1 VNDYIFFFT
10 SYFIYIVAYRSV
22 ISSISPISDLAFE
35 FSDLIRAE
43 YSGRVP
49 CGKEISNVKFLRG
62 VGII

>member
-1 VNDYIFFFT
+1 
-10 SYFIYIVAYRSV
+10 
-22 ISSISPISDLAFE
+22 SDLAFE